1 MTLMRFHLIYLIENT
16 SVYVWHDSGNRGLQN
31 AGDVDAERNECCLTI
46 NGKEVVNPVEGPAAR
61 QQNIS
66 TTGRSP
72 DITLFNEERKEKK

>member
-1 MTLMRFHLIYLIENT
+1 MLSNHN
-16 SVYVWHDSGNRGLQN
+16 
-31 AGDVDAERNECCLTI
+31 I